1 MGDTF
6 DVSDIT
12 AESVKKWTPSV
23 VCKWV
28 VSTAMEEDIGKHFVE
43 HSINGELLLRL
54 EFADMNKLACAA
66 PGLAYRPVLL
76 VVCKTVSE
84 HHRLESPRPRV
95 EALA

>member
-28 VSTAMEEDIGKHFVE
+28 VSTAMDEDIGKHFVE

-54 EFADMNKLACAA
+54 EFADMNKLACDPPCLSPPAVRTERQHGRLKAA
-66 PGLAYRPVLL
+66 P
-76 VVCKTVSE
+76 
-84 HHRLESPRPRV
+84 
-95 EALA
+95 